1 MIRVR
6 YAPGTSSNS
15 ERVSPRSSETVIV
28 RTDETEFV
36 PVGLSSGTAPLHR
49 GTEFPIRRFLRNG
62 GRTAEGLQ
70 AFRPGFPRCRF
81 RRQIHRL
88 VPLDLFAGALQI
100 LQQDAPGNAV
110 DNQMVNREQ
119 QTVRFGTA
127 QTEQGRAHERTP
139 LEMQTGL
146 HRRRALLN
154 PSRAGGFR
162 PRTAIGFHDGNRG
175 RTGLDFL
182 TPAFRGADE
191 PGTQIIVMAQEM
203 FQGFFQNGNLQRL
216 VEFQQNGLIPM
227 VGIRQFL
234 FEKPMLDGRQRD
246 RAAHNG
252 LLRARLFHLSLD
264 SARQGG
270 DGGVFENRL
279 RRQRKPRPFGARKN
293 LDAQNRIAAAFEK
306 VVVNAHAFQSEHP
319 RPNRGQP
326 LLEFGARRYVII
338 RGSSPRLR
346 QRQRLAVHLAVH
358 RQWKRLQRYERLRDH
373 VIRQKVSNV
382 FLENLRRN
390 RTGFE
395 DVRNQPFGA
404 AFAGPHQHERRLHAR
419 VPAQRAFD
427 FAQFHPEAA
436 EFDLIVAAAEI
447 IQIAAGKI
455 AD

>member
-1 MIRVR
+1 
-6 YAPGTSSNS
+6 
-15 ERVSPRSSETVIV
+15 
-28 RTDETEFV
+28 
-36 PVGLSSGTAPLHR
+36 
-49 GTEFPIRRFLRNG
+49 
-62 GRTAEGLQ
+62 
-70 AFRPGFPRCRF
+70 
-81 RRQIHRL
+81 
-88 VPLDLFAGALQI
+88 
-100 LQQDAPGNAV
+100 
-110 DNQMVNREQ
+110 
-119 QTVRFGTA
+119 
-127 QTEQGRAHERTP
+127 
-139 LEMQTGL
+139 
-146 HRRRALLN
+146 
-154 PSRAGGFR
+154 
-162 PRTAIGFHDGNRG
+162 
-175 RTGLDFL
+175 
-182 TPAFRGADE
+182 
-191 PGTQIIVMAQEM
+191 MAQEM

-246 RAAHNG
+246 RGRSQRIAPRAA
-252 LLRARLFHLSLD
+252 LPPL
-264 SARQGG
+264 ARQRPPRAAMV
-270 DGGVFENRL
+270 GVFENRL

-319 RPNRGQP
+319 RPNRGP
-326 LLEFGARRYVII
+326 AALEFGARRYVII

-436 EFDLIVAAAEI
+436 EFDLIVAAGRDNPDRRREDSGLNRPFCRGARREPR
-447 IQIAAGKI
+447 
-455 AD
+455 